1 MKQFHSGAHSCRC
14 FHAFAFSNGFL
25 KFNVSGFTNHVSNSS
40 NIFIHES
47 GFQITN
53 MTSGG
58 DLMATIRDVSEFAG
72 VSQATVS
79 RVVNGST
86 RVSHDKKL
94 QVEKAIKK
102 LGYRPNSIA
111 QALASSRTGSIGVVV
126 PELSGFYSGMLQ
138 AIEDQLRRFG
148 YHLVVTAGSNEEEGQ
163 EQAIDFLLSR
173 RVDALILHTQ
183 HVPDDYLIRLQDNG
197 VHFALINRFVPE
209 LAKSCID
216 LDNELGARI
225 ATQYLIDM
233 GHREIACITGPLS
246 KSDARGRLQGYR
258 VALENAGIEYRESR
272 VVEAGFTEE
281 TGASAMNKLI
291 HRDCKFSA
299 VFAANDHMAFG
310 AVEEMR
316 KANLSV
322 PQDVSLVGFD
332 NNLFARYLTPGLTTI
347 DFPIKKMSTEAVQL
361 ILQKLIKKKAEVD
374 FKLSPTLVIRES
386 VKNVQL
392 THKNEG
398 L

>member
-1 MKQFHSGAHSCRC
+1 MKA
-14 FHAFAFSNGFL
+14 
-25 KFNVSGFTNHVSNSS
+25 VSNLL
-40 NIFIHES
+40 I
-47 GFQITN
+47 
-53 MTSGG
+53 MRRGG
-58 DLMATIRDVSEFAG
+58 TQMATIKDVSEHAG

-94 QVEKAIKK
+94 QVEKAIRK
-102 LGYRPNSIA
+102 LGYRPNAIA

-126 PELSGFYSGMLQ
+126 PELAGFYSGMLQ

-163 EQAIDFLLSR
+163 KQAIDFLLSR

-183 HVPDDYLIRLQDNG
+183 HISDDYLIDLAQRG
-197 VHFALINRFVPE
+197 VHFALVNRFVPE
-209 LAKSCID
+209 LASNCIE
-216 LDNELGARI
+216 LDNELGAKI
-225 ATQYLIDM
+225 ATEHLIKM
-233 GHREIACITGPLS
+233 GHRDIACITGPLS

-258 VALENAGIEYRESR
+258 VALEEAGIEYRESR

-281 TGASAMNKLI
+281 SGASAMNKLLN
-291 HRDCKFSA
+291 RGRKFSA

-310 AVEEMR
+310 AFEEMK
-316 KANLSV
+316 KADLLV
-322 PQDVSLVGFD
+322 PQDISLIGFD
-332 NNLFARYLTPGLTTI
+332 NILIARYLTPGLTTI
-347 DFPIKKMSTEAVQL
+347 DFPIERMSTEAVQL

-374 FKLSPTLVIRES
+374 FKLSPSLVVRES
-386 VKNVQL
+386 VKKL
-392 THKNEG
+392 TTN